1 MSLYLSDFIYGGI
14 DGIVTTFSIV
24 AGSSGGELLRNV
36 IIILGLSNVISD
48 GFSMG
53 VSRYI
58 SLKTELRQELAV
70 NKDPL
75 ISGIVTFSSFI
86 IVGMMPLLPF
96 LINDS
101 KSSKYY
107 SLSISCVIFFIIG
120 YLRGIV
126 INEIKPIKSA
136 FETLIL
142 GLLAAVISYL
152 IAKVTNSLL

>member
-36 IIILGLSNVISD
+36 IIILGLSNVVSD

-107 SLSISCVIFFIIG
+107 SLGISCVIFFIIG

-126 INEIKPIKSA
+126 INEIKPIKCA